1 MAGEDP
7 AKAAVTNDAQL
18 AVMAAQVIDANRYLV
33 LATADQHG
41 VPWVSPLWYAHA
53 GYREFFWVSDPQAR
67 HSQNIE
73 IRPRVS
79 IVIFDSSAQPGA
91 ASAVYISGTA
101 GMVAGPDLERS
112 IEVYSRQSLEQGL
125 PAWTPSSVQAPARHR
140 LYRVVAAELPVL
152 RPGGVD
158 ARIPVAVESVAAHP
172 SRIID
177 MRRGG

>member
-1 MAGEDP
+1 MAGDDQ

-18 AVMAAQVIDANRYLV
+18 AVMAAQIIDANRYLV

-67 HSQNIE
+67 HSQNIG

-79 IVIFDSSAQPGA
+79 MVIFDSSARPGA

-112 IEVYSRQSLEQGL
+112 IEIYSRRSLEQGL
-125 PAWTPSSVQAPARHR
+125 PAWTPSSAQAPARHR
-140 LYRVVAAELPVL
+140 LYRAVAAEQSVL
-152 RPGGVD
+152 QPGGVD
-158 ARIPVAVESVAAHP
+158 VRIPVAVESVAAHRSP
-172 SRIID
+172 D
-177 MRRGG
+177 H

>member
-7 AKAAVTNDAQL
+7 AKAAVTNDAQFT
-18 AVMAAQVIDANRYLV
+18 VMVAEVIDANRYLV

-53 GYREFFWVSDPQAR
+53 GYREFFWVSDPRAW

-112 IEVYSRQSLEQGL
+112 IEVYSRKSLEQEL
-125 PAWTPSSVQAPARHR
+125 PAWTPSSVQAPARHPSGAGVDCR
-140 LYRVVAAELPVL
+140 KTRAAAAADGAEVAADV
-152 RPGGVD
+152 
-158 ARIPVAVESVAAHP
+158 
-172 SRIID
+172 
-177 MRRGG
+177 

>member
-1 MAGEDP
+1 MAGKGP
-7 AKAAVTNDAQL
+7 AKAAATNDAQL
-18 AVMAAQVIDANRYLV
+18 AATAAQVIDANRYLV

-79 IVIFDSSAQPGA
+79 IVIFDSSARPGA

-112 IEVYSRQSLEQGL
+112 IGVYSRQSLEQGL

-140 LYRVVAAELPVL
+140 LYRAVAGELSVL
-152 RPGGVD
+152 QPGGVD
-158 ARIPVAVESVAAHP
+158 ARIPVAVESVADHGSP
-172 SRIID
+172 D
-177 MRRGG
+177 H